1 MYDLT
6 FYSDNIHIKNEKA
19 TSAACQGLVSVH
31 FLKIYFYSYIFLLVL
46 HLLEHDS
53 CSAMGG
59 PIWPFWWRALQ
70 QTTQSAFSLEGIF
83 IENFSTEGSSFLRKM
98 SGNLERKKIIFG
110 RWQIFIENF
119 SFEGKSFFY
128 RKRLVRRYYIFKK
141 NLVKKN

>member
-59 PIWPFWWRALQ
+59 PIWPFWGRALQ

-98 SGNLERKKIIFG
+98 SGNLEKKKKKLSLEDDRFLLKTSLLKVKVF
-110 RWQIFIENF
+110 FIENVWL
-119 SFEGKSFFY
+119 EDIIY
-128 RKRLVRRYYIFKK
+128 LRKI
-141 NLVKKN
+141 